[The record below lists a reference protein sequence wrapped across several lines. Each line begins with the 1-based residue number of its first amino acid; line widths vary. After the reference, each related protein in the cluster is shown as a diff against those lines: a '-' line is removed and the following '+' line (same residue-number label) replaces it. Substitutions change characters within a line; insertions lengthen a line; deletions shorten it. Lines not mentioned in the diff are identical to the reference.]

1 MKCLVYIQSG
11 FDVYHSWIILTTD
24 NVHCSLSW
32 LTGHCL
38 VAAAGPGII
47 LSPSSATPLGSQFI
61 PFPVSAAPD
70 HCLLLFIEFVF
81 VQFLPLSDETGLSE
95 TETKRRCRA
104 QPWLGAG
111 WYDLTPASLLM
122 KHWDQA
128 RSGDSL
134 CITQRGKGGSSF
146 TLYLV
151 YWRYQY
157 FTEILTALALAA
169 SMTLDSSNFLQTLAQ
184 WEMREVRD
192 RTIFRIV
199 EIPSNIIPCCIFWSL
214 RL

>member
-47 LSPSSATPLGSQFI
+47 LSPSSATPLGSQF

-134 CITQRGKGGSSF
+134 CITQRGKGDQALPCILCIEDINISQK
-146 TLYLV
+146 
-151 YWRYQY
+151 YWR
-157 FTEILTALALAA
+157 L
-169 SMTLDSSNFLQTLAQ
+169 
-184 WEMREVRD
+184 
-192 RTIFRIV
+192 
-199 EIPSNIIPCCIFWSL
+199 
-214 RL
+214 

>member
-95 TETKRRCRA
+95 TETKRRGRA

-134 CITQRGKGGSSF
+134 CITQRGKGIK
-146 TLYLV
+146 LYLV
-151 YWRYQY
+151 SCVLKISIFHRNIDG
-157 FTEILTALALAA
+157 FSFGSIN
-169 SMTLDSSNFLQTLAQ
+169 DSWFIQFSPNSCT
-184 WEMREVRD
+184 MRNERSS
-192 RTIFRIV
+192 R
-199 EIPSNIIPCCIFWSL
+199 
-214 RL
+214 